1 MQIPQKVNALSYFT
15 PLHVGMRGG
24 AGCLEEVGGPGGLGG
39 GAEAMIDMNCAPQ
52 RNLGILSL
60 QVKRPQ
66 NTERKTPAMAHWR
79 GVFC

>member
-1 MQIPQKVNALSYFT
+1 M
-15 PLHVGMRGG
+15 
-24 AGCLEEVGGPGGLGG
+24 EEVGGPGGLGG